1 MDSQVSLI
9 KHTFHSHVLSFFP
22 LIDYLGFLGSSG
34 KNLWYDLIF
43 CTNHIL
49 IRFSWNM
56 WFIPVLVEVLVIFNI
71 H

>member
-1 MDSQVSLI
+1 MDSQVSSI

-22 LIDYLGFLGSSG
+22 LIDFLGSSG

-43 CTNHIL
+43 CINHIL

-56 WFIPVLVEVLVIFNI
+56 WFIPVLVEVPVIFNI